1 MTAEESKV
9 EDDTVPEE
17 FLCEL
22 TKKIMR
28 DPMVSRY
35 GTHFERQAIMDHLNE
50 GNNYC
55 PVTGNGMLLWFCF
68 GCDVMFVRCCHD
80 HSHRLIVTYC
90 VIDSYNLTIDYCLLL
105 HFFYSTFTQPSV
117 HRT

>member
-1 MTAEESKV
+1 MTSSAEESKKSD
-9 EDDTVPEE
+9 EDVPEE

-55 PVTGNGMLLWFCF
+55 PVTGNGMHAHSLFRCLMCLCVSS
-68 GCDVMFVRCCHD
+68 CDVPFVDVGGGH
-80 HSHRLIVTYC
+80 IV
-90 VIDSYNLTIDYCLLL
+90 L
-105 HFFYSTFTQPSV
+105 F
-117 HRT
+117 